1 MSAEEWDAVIKVH
14 LYGSFYVSR
23 AAATHF
29 KEQESGCFVHMTST
43 SGLIGNFGQANY
55 SAAKL
60 GIAALSKSIALDMQ
74 KFNVRSNCISPF
86 AWSRMIG
93 SIPTETPEEQARVD
107 RLKQMTPAKIA
118 PLAVC
123 LASDAAKDVNG
134 QIFAVRNNE
143 IFLMSQPRPVRSV
156 HRSEGWSPQTVASHA
171 LPALKA
177 SFHELERSGDV
188 FSWDPI

>member
-1 MSAEEWDAVIKVH
+1 M
-14 LYGSFYVSR
+14 
-23 AAATHF
+23 
-29 KEQESGCFVHMTST
+29 HMTST

-60 GIAALSKSIALDMQ
+60 GVAALSKSIALDMQ
-74 KFNVRSNCISPF
+74 KFNVRSNCIAPF

-93 SIPTETPEEQARVD
+93 SIPTETPEEKARVD

-118 PLAVC
+118 PLAVR
-123 LASDAAKDVNG
+123 LASDAAQDVNG

-143 IFLMSQPRPVRSV
+143 IFLMSQPRPMRSV
-156 HRSEGWSPQTVASHA
+156 HRGEGWTPQTVASHA

-177 SFHELERSGDV
+177 SFFGLERSGDV